1 MLPEKHNWEVPG
13 GVTIAE
19 NYFYLVII
27 MMKITYPKIM
37 PDKKKSGKE
46 KNLNFFHQ
54 KKSISNFFEVFK
66 TKNWCRNSFFG
77 GIPVE
82 VTHGGGQ
89 SVLLINTSIQLQSKK
104 LKMPMNISAVC
115 QGPSNADSLGF
126 CAEPRGKATWTN
138 FCPPTPPDSSLV
150 TPSGISGH
158 EFPSGYGWM
167 TQMDFALMWWSEMN
181 SPLPRHCCEQKW
193 ICLSHCALPWLR

>member
-27 MMKITYPKIM
+27 MMKIIYPKAM
-37 PDKKKSGKE
+37 PDKKKIWKREEFKLFSSE
-46 KNLNFFHQ
+46 
-54 KKSISNFFEVFK
+54 KSISNFFEVFK
-66 TKNWCRNSFFG
+66 TKNRCRNSFFG
-77 GIPVE
+77 GMPVK

-126 CAEPRGKATWTN
+126 CAEPRGKAT
-138 FCPPTPPDSSLV
+138 
-150 TPSGISGH
+150 
-158 EFPSGYGWM
+158 
-167 TQMDFALMWWSEMN
+167 
-181 SPLPRHCCEQKW
+181 
-193 ICLSHCALPWLR
+193 